1 MYLYLPQFPLCCMWC
16 LALWC
21 DNDQNLLN
29 WRRAEIQSLRPVL
42 FALIERLWGNNK
54 KSLRLDYHNLFVIFL
69 RASPPGIHSTV
80 ISAPTFAKTQMGCR
94 IVSGFQLRLYPTRA
108 FYTTLRLI
116 RSVVLIGSAIA
127 KPPLMLL
134 ILLTNLLIITSEYQR
149 KCKRF
154 HWFREI
160 VPPCNN

>member
-1 MYLYLPQFPLCCMWC
+1 MRKQ
-16 LALWC
+16 
-21 DNDQNLLN
+21 
-29 WRRAEIQSLRPVL
+29 
-42 FALIERLWGNNK
+42 K

-69 RASPPGIHSTV
+69 RASPPGIHSTI
-80 ISAPTFAKTQMGCR
+80 ISAPTFAKTQMESR
-94 IVSGFQLRLYPTRA
+94 IVSGLQLRLYPTQA

-149 KCKRF
+149 KCKCFMLSKFPLESLTPTTVGASFASRATVAGLKAF
-154 HWFREI
+154 PVRAGI
-160 VPPCNN
+160 LYIIIGISTAAAISI